1 MPTVFCDLNFI
12 VTAHQGPDA
21 YKEHLRQLAG
31 AGAGTITFVLSS
43 FHWVE
48 AAEDA
53 DAVRSAAKAD
63 FMDSL
68 LARWIF
74 ERRSLQQK
82 EATATFLRFLGV
94 QADQPQMIGSVV
106 DIIADLAGVR
116 ADRHSRDVV
125 AHLRTI
131 GQNHPLERSLQ
142 QAFDSNR
149 VNGGRFRSG
158 QLSADFI
165 RQMEKRYVQGL
176 LPARTPAGVIIDEES
191 KRRFLDGSALT
202 DFPAF
207 AVESLATYDSW
218 RENRQMNRN
227 NFMDQQH
234 LMALPY
240 VDIFLTDDARLKA
253 LIGRISPGLPFA
265 IATVLNKTEFDA
277 RYPA

>member
-1 MPTVFCDLNFI
+1 MPFGFCDLNFI
-12 VTAHQGPDA
+12 ITAHQEPDA
-21 YKEHLRQLAG
+21 YKQHLRQLAG
-31 AGAGTITFVLSS
+31 AGTVTFVLSPM
-43 FHWVE
+43 HWAE

-53 DAVRSAAKAD
+53 NPVRGAAKAD

-74 ERRSLQQK
+74 ERRSVQRR
-82 EATATFLRFLGV
+82 EVTAAFFRFLKI
-94 QADQPQMIGSVV
+94 QAVPQTIGSVV
-106 DIIADLAGVR
+106 DVIADLAGVR
-116 ADRHSRDVV
+116 AERTSRDFV
-125 AHLRTI
+125 AHLRGI
-131 GQNHPLERSLQ
+131 GQNHPLEQSLR

-149 VNGGRFRSG
+149 VNGERFRAG
-158 QLSADFI
+158 KLSPDFL
-165 RQMEKRYVQGL
+165 RRMEKRYIQGL
-176 LPARTPAGVIIDEES
+176 LPAQTPAGIVIDGDS
-191 KRRFLDGSALT
+191 KRQFLDGSRLT

-240 VDIFLTDDARLKA
+240 VDFFLTDDARLRA
-253 LIGRISPGLPFA
+253 LVGRISPGLPFP
-265 IATVLNKTEFDA
+265 IATLLTKADFDA

>member
-12 VTAHQGPDA
+12 ITAHEGPDS
-21 YKEHLRQLAG
+21 YKDHLRQLAS
-31 AGAGTITFVLSS
+31 AGTVTFVLSS

-48 AAEDA
+48 AAEDTNA
-53 DAVRSAAKAD
+53 ARGSAKAD

-68 LARWIF
+68 AARWIY

-82 EATATFLRFLGV
+82 EATASFYRFLGV
-94 QADQPQMIGSVV
+94 QADQPQMMGSVA
-106 DIIADLAGVR
+106 DMIADLAGVR

-131 GQNHPLERSLQ
+131 GKNHPLEQSLRK
-142 QAFDSNR
+142 AFESNQ
-149 VNGGRFRSG
+149 VNGERLRNGRF
-158 QLSADFI
+158 SADFK
-165 RQMEKRYVQGL
+165 REMEKLYIKRL
-176 LPARTPAGVIIDEES
+176 LPMRTPAGILIDNGS
-191 KRRFLDGSALT
+191 KRQFLENTALT

-240 VDIFLTDDARLKA
+240 LDLFLTDDAQLKA
-253 LIGRISPGLPFA
+253 LIGRISPGLPFP
-265 IATVLNKTEFDA
+265 IATVLTKADFDT
-277 RYPA
+277 RYPV

>member
-12 VTAHQGPDA
+12 ITAHEGPDS
-21 YKEHLRQLAG
+21 YKDHLRQLAS
-31 AGAGTITFVLSS
+31 AGTATFVLSS

-48 AAEDA
+48 AAEDTNLA
-53 DAVRSAAKAD
+53 RGSAKAD

-68 LARWIF
+68 MARWIY

-82 EATATFLRFLGV
+82 EATASFYRFLGV
-94 QADQPQMIGSVV
+94 QADQPQMIGSVA
-106 DIIADLAGVR
+106 DIIGDLAGVR

-131 GQNHPLERSLQ
+131 GQNHPLEQSLRK
-142 QAFDSNR
+142 AFESNQ
-149 VNGGRFRSG
+149 VNGERFRNGRFG
-158 QLSADFI
+158 ADFM
-165 RQMEKRYVQGL
+165 REMEKFYIKGL
-176 LPARTPAGVIIDEES
+176 LPMRTPAGILIDNGS
-191 KRRFLDGSALT
+191 KRQFRDNSPLT

-240 VDIFLTDDARLKA
+240 VDLFLTDDAQLKA
-253 LIGRISPGLPFA
+253 LIGRISPGLPFPM
-265 IATVLNKTEFDA
+265 ATVLTKADFDT